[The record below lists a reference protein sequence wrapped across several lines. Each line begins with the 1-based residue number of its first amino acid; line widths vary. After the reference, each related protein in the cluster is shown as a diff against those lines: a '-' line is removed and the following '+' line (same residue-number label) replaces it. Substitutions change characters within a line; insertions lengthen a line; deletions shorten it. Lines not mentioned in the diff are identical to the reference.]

1 MEHRIERTRY
11 DVVMISTNQNQIAAK
26 TRPKAGVR
34 RFDFDEEVSWTFPHY
49 IQSEAAVPHYVVC
62 LGEMILC
69 IA

>member
-34 RFDFDEEVSWTFPHY
+34 RFDFDEAVSGLVLCGDL
-49 IQSEAAVPHYVVC
+49 ISMRQLAA
-62 LGEMILC
+62 
-69 IA
+69 